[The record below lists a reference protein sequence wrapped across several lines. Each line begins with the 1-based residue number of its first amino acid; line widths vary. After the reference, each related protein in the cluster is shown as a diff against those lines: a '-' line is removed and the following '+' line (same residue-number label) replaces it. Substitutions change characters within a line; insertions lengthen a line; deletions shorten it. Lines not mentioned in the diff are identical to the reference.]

1 MYLIKRDAVSLFL
14 PQGKVK
20 IYEYTWLPSHTR
32 HCQKGPFLSTT
43 IQNTEVNYMT
53 GEQEVDERREART
66 QNLMYQRDVNLT
78 NFFEDSSNKSTYES
92 LEMHHL
98 GISSTSPWSLPM
110 YRIPYSKKCPPHGQS
125 SACVPKGS
133 KWESLQRDN
142 ENMQKGS
149 PTLWDWKRKAH
160 KVEP

>member
-1 MYLIKRDAVSLFL
+1 M
-14 PQGKVK
+14 K
-20 IYEYTWLPSHTR
+20 ICEYTWLPSHTR

-53 GEQEVDERREART
+53 GEQEGAERTEARN

-78 NFFEDSSNKSTYES
+78 NFFEDSSKKSTYEP

-98 GISSTSPWSLPM
+98 GISSTSPWSLSM
-110 YRIPYSKKCPPHGQS
+110 YRIPYSKHAHSMASPLH
-125 SACVPKGS
+125 V
-133 KWESLQRDN
+133 SLRVANVSDCRGIMRTCRKAVQLCGTG
-142 ENMQKGS
+142 K
-149 PTLWDWKRKAH
+149 KKAH